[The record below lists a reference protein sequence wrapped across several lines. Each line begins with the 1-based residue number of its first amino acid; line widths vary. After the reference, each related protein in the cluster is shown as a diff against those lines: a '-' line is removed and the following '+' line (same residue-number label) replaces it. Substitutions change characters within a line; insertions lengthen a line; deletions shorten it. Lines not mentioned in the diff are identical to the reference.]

1 MISIGKMK
9 IDDVCAAPAARKERL
24 QLDQPIPVMG
34 KPGFSDA
41 PDEDQM
47 ALRFAHAVP
56 QAALCTIVGI
66 DGSFS
71 RRLGAQL
78 AVGPDGG
85 TVGSLS
91 DGCLERELATQA
103 QAIRAA
109 LGPPRTLRYGQGSPF
124 IDFRLPCGSGL
135 DVVVDAA
142 PDRTAIAQTV
152 ERLDRR
158 KPAAL
163 ALPVDNSGLLQR
175 RAYWPSLR
183 LVICG
188 VGPEADWLA
197 KLAEG
202 FGVSSV
208 VVGPDRGL
216 GMGSAPSWLEVDE
229 WTAVILLFHDHEW
242 EQAILEWALATPA
255 FYIGAIGGKQTRE
268 NRRALLADRGAT
280 NAQIARVRSPIG
292 LIEHARDARLLALS
306 VLSEVAGAYEHT
318 RSQPL

>member
-1 MISIGKMK
+1 
-9 IDDVCAAPAARKERL
+9 
-24 QLDQPIPVMG
+24 
-34 KPGFSDA
+34 
-41 PDEDQM
+41 M
-47 ALRFAHAVP
+47 ALRFVHATP

-109 LGPPRTLRYGQGSPF
+109 SGPPRTIRYGQGSPI

-135 DVVVDAA
+135 DVVVDPA
-142 PDRTAIAQTV
+142 PDRGAVAQAV

-158 KPAAL
+158 QSADL
-163 ALPVDNSGLLQR
+163 ALPVGDSSLLQQR
-175 RAYWPSLR
+175 SYWPSLR

-188 VGPEADWLA
+188 AGPEADWLA
-197 KLAEG
+197 KLAAG

-208 VVGPDRGL
+208 VVGPDKGL
-216 GMGSAPSWLEVDE
+216 GLGSAPRWLAVDE

-255 FYIGAIGGKQTRE
+255 FYIGAIGGKQTRQ
-268 NRRALLADRGAT
+268 NRRELLAERGT
-280 NAQIARVRSPIG
+280 TDDQIARVRSPIG

-318 RSQPL
+318 RSPAP